1 MLIQCWTLCESAN
14 GYTFHST
21 VCEFHISAAMSRRT
35 RLTGFI
41 MDFRFGLTAH
51 SNMHTSKN
59 CLYIRRSLDDM
70 SPNNLYYIVRA
81 LTPFNLG
88 PDDFKSW
95 FRACVRETI
104 LINFVSLLTC
114 LLALHFVPH
123 LIPGWLFWET
133 VLSHHLFSWLSFSM
147 DSMGREGR
155 FFQRSLF
162 PWYFELILPGS
173 MLAHSVW
180 GPLRWKASSLLAS
193 NIQTSSN

>member
-35 RLTGFI
+35 LTGFI
-41 MDFRFGLTAH
+41 LDFRFGLTAH
-51 SNMHTSKN
+51 RNTHTSKN
-59 CLYIRRSLDDM
+59 CLYIRRFLDDI
-70 SPNNLYYIVRA
+70 SPNNFYYIVRA
-81 LTPFNLG
+81 LTPFKG
-88 PDDFKSW
+88 GSSW
-95 FRACVRETI
+95 ARWFQK
-104 LINFVSLLTC
+104 LISGLCSGDNFVSLLTC

-147 DSMGREGR
+147 DSMGREGW

-173 MLAHSVW
+173 MLDARAFCL
-180 GPLRWKASSLLAS
+180 GPFELESFQHTSHQPPSL
-193 NIQTSSN
+193 